1 LTQASN
7 TWNVIIRHGKIDA
20 CKRSTEVQQYI
31 REQAIRLRLSG
42 NTREAI
48 AEIVGVHKTTV
59 GNWITQYN
67 KGGNEALEI
76 GQRGRRTGEG
86 RFLTK
91 AQERSLQEM
100 IIGKCP
106 DQLQLPFAL
115 WSSTAIRALVKQ
127 MWGLNMSQ
135 ALVSDYMQRWKYTPQ
150 KGVKRAYE
158 RSDPATQTWLE
169 ETYPEIKARAKQL
182 KGEIFWGDETGI
194 SNQCQHARGYALIEK
209 MPLLT
214 TQSKRLRVNLI
225 SALNNQGKLRFMMY
239 QETMT
244 AKVLIRF
251 MKRLIKDASRKVF
264 LTLDNLRV
272 HHAKLVKQWVA
283 DHETEIELYY
293 LPAYTPDLNPDEY
306 LNCDLKQGIHASS
319 PARTQEQLEKKVLS
333 HMRKVQ
339 ALPDRIIS
347 YFTRPEIHYAAAGI

>member
-1 LTQASN
+1 ME
-7 TWNVIIRHGKIDA
+7 KIDA
-20 CKRSTEVQQYI
+20 RKRSTEVQQYI
-31 REQAIRLRLSG
+31 REQAIRLHLSG

-91 AQERSLQEM
+91 AQEHRLQEM
-100 IIGKCP
+100 VIGKCP

-115 WSSTAIRALVKQ
+115 WSRTAIRALVKQ
-127 MWGLNMSQ
+127 MWGLDMSQ

-150 KGVKRAYE
+150 KGAKRAYE
-158 RSDPATQTWLE
+158 RSDAATQKWLE
-169 ETYPEIKARAKQL
+169 ETYPKIKARAKRL
-182 KGEIFWGDETGI
+182 KAEIFWGDETGI
-194 SNQCQHARGYALIEK
+194 SNQCQHARGYAPIGK
-209 MPLLT
+209 TPLLT

-239 QETMT
+239 RETMT
-244 AKVLIRF
+244 ARVLIRF
-251 MKRLIKDASRKVF
+251 MRRLIKDAPRKVF
-264 LTLDNLRV
+264 LILDNLRV
-272 HHAKLVKQWVA
+272 HHAKLVKQWAA
-283 DHETEIELYY
+283 DHQAEIELYY

-319 PARTQEQLEKKVLS
+319 PARTQQQLEKKVLS

-339 ALPDRIIS
+339 ALPNRIIS